1 MLYGVSLNVAPDWLP
16 AGDVANITLTVLWF
30 VAVTNA
36 VQFLDGMDG
45 LAAGLGVIAGVFFSM
60 TALQTDQRHLTLSGG
75 CGGVLHRLHPG
86 RAGGDGRMGAK

>member
-1 MLYGVSLNVAPDWLP
+1 MLYGVSLNLAPDWLP

-75 CGGVLHRLHPG
+75 MRGRPSSASPWPG
-86 RAGGDGRMGAK
+86 WR